1 MAGANRLVKTML
13 EKPYLITLGLA
24 GILVVAAGLVL
35 IVWLVVIPAWTG
47 VSELRKEVSLKK
59 KESEKNSRKIPF

>member
-1 MAGANRLVKTML
+1 MLSKTIINM
-13 EKPYLITLGLA
+13 
-24 GILVVAAGLVL
+24 VVAAGLAL

-59 KESEKNSRKIPF
+59 KSDASRNQETLGFICWATEYCV